1 MKCPIA
7 FTLCQEF
14 CVLFGIASFCGFK
27 RARDEFFFSYLCC
40 RHCLVIV
47 LCFIDARELRVLKKL
62 NFDVVVLMDEICVG
76 GNCHHLSD
84 HCISPTQRVDFAMI
98 RHLILFLS
106 MATARF
112 SSAFVTPRTFVTKP
126 LRLFA
131 SVSGIVYESEDA
143 DAPQV
148 RLFTKEGCTLC
159 DKVKVH
165 IGTILSRVV

>member
-7 FTLCQEF
+7 FTLCQDF
-14 CVLFGIASFCGFK
+14 CVLFGIASFCGF
-27 RARDEFFFSYLCC
+27 RGANDEFFFFISLLSLSC
-40 RHCLVIV
+40 HCLV
-47 LCFIDARELRVLKKL
+47 FHRRARAARFEL
-62 NFDVVVLMDEICVG
+62 NFDVVVLMNEICVG

-165 IGTILSRVV
+165 SGTILSRVV

>member
-1 MKCPIA
+1 MSRV
-7 FTLCQEF
+7 LCIVWYCFILRVQE
-14 CVLFGIASFCGFK
+14 SK
-27 RARDEFFFSYLCC
+27 RWVFFHISV
-40 RHCLVIV
+40 VIV
-47 LCFIDARELRVLKKL
+47 LSWHHWHCFIHARELRVLNKL

-106 MATARF
+106 MATARI
-112 SSAFVTPRTFVTKP
+112 SSAFVTPRTFVTQP

-165 IGTILSRVV
+165 AGTILVDFV

>member
-1 MKCPIA
+1 
-7 FTLCQEF
+7 
-14 CVLFGIASFCGFK
+14 
-27 RARDEFFFSYLCC
+27 
-40 RHCLVIV
+40 
-47 LCFIDARELRVLKKL
+47 
-62 NFDVVVLMDEICVG
+62 
-76 GNCHHLSD
+76 
-84 HCISPTQRVDFAMI
+84 
-98 RHLILFLS
+98 

-112 SSAFVTPRTFVTKP
+112 SSAFVTPRTFVTQP

-165 IGTILSRVV
+165 SGTILVELYKRNSKTFAVLLDRMY